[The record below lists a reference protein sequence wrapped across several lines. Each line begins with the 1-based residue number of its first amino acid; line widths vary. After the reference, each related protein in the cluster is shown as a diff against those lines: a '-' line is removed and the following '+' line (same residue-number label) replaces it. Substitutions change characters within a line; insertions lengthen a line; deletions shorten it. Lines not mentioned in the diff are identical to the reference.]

1 MTRPDSHELYE
12 ELAAGYAL
20 SALEPEDEQ
29 EFLRHLS
36 ACARCERDTAVHAAT
51 LTHLAYAADAPE
63 PPESLLSAIRRG
75 VAASGRG
82 ASFPPSAPR
91 TLTDAPE
98 PAAPYREPAPVA
110 SLDDARRR
118 KLRFGPARPGAWVGI
133 AAAAALVMGLGV
145 WNTSLQADRDQQD
158 AWGDRITAAVR
169 ELRDTSTDTVPLT
182 TPEGDVVAVAL
193 VRGSE
198 LSLVVDGLPVN
209 DEATTYILWGQSR
222 YGDVRP
228 VGAFDVT
235 RPGVDVREDMQV
247 QAGVADVTRFMLT
260 RERGS
265 QAPPIPE
272 QPLLASG
279 DV

>member
-1 MTRPDSHELYE
+1 MNRPDAHELYE

-29 EFLRHLS
+29 AFLGHLGG
-36 ACARCERDTAVHAAT
+36 CARCERELAEHAAT

-63 PPESLLSAIRRG
+63 PPESLLASIRQG

-82 ASFPPSAPR
+82 ASFPVA
-91 TLTDAPE
+91 AV
-98 PAAPYREPAPVA
+98 AAPAEPPQARREMAPVA
-110 SLDDARRR
+110 SLDDIRRR
-118 KLRFGPARPGAWVGI
+118 KDHVRAARPGMWAGI
-133 AAAAALVMGLGV
+133 AAAAALVLGLGV
-145 WNTSLQADRDQQD
+145 WNTSLQQDRNQQD

-169 ELRDTSTDTVPLT
+169 ELRDTDTDTVPLQS
-182 TPEGDVVAVAL
+182 PEGDVVAVAL

-209 DEATTYILWGQSR
+209 DDDTTYVLWGQSR

-265 QAPPIPE
+265 VAPPIPE
-272 QPLLASG
+272 QPVLASG